1 MVICTLNGTYGTR
14 IEHYYNSGRQ
24 TPQYLSSSTPNLG
37 VGMINMVTV
46 VGNRVNV
53 TFSRENMISV
63 PNYYNL
69 STTAYIIAA
78 RGDYTSSGG
87 ETEK

>member
-1 MVICTLNGTYGTR
+1 
-14 IEHYYNSGRQ
+14 
-24 TPQYLSSSTPNLG
+24 
-37 VGMINMVTV
+37 MINMVTV

-69 STTAYIIAA
+69 NATAYIIAA
-78 RGDYTSSGG
+78 RGSYTSSGG
-87 ETEK
+87 KLKNKLFLKCLVFKVDKKWSYYSVKVSNITAIIELAHNRQ